1 MSDRLAVGVI
11 GAGRVGPVLAS
22 ALAGVGHSLVGI
34 TSGSDQDRLAAI
46 LPGLP
51 TLSADDLVKQS
62 ELVILAVPDAELPGL
77 VTGLAEVG
85 AWRPGQLV
93 LHTSPAFGIEVLEP
107 AQRAGAI
114 ALAVHP
120 ALSFSGT
127 SVDLRQLAGAYAG
140 VAAQPG
146 AMPIAQAL
154 AVELGC
160 EPVIVDA
167 ADRAAYAEAVA
178 TASDFS
184 KAILSQ
190 ATSLLK
196 GIGFENPGGFLHQL
210 VHSSVDRA
218 LQGDRF
224 DPFKDLEQ

>member
-1 MSDRLAVGVI
+1 MSRVSDRLTVGVI

-34 TSGSDQDRLAAI
+34 TSGSDPDRLAAM
-46 LPGLP
+46 LPGLE
-51 TLSADDLVKQS
+51 TLSADDLVRRA
-62 ELVILAVPDAELPGL
+62 ELVVVAVPDSELPGL
-77 VTGLAEVG
+77 VAGLAELG

-93 LHTSPAFGIEVLEP
+93 LHTSPAFGVDVLWP
-107 AQRAGAI
+107 AQTLGAI

-127 SVDLRQLAGAYAG
+127 SVDLRSLAGAYAG

-146 AMPIAQAL
+146 ALPIAQAL

-160 EPVIVDA
+160 EPIVIAA

-184 KAILSQ
+184 RAIVRQ
-190 ATSLLK
+190 ATDLLK
-196 GIGFENPGGFLHQL
+196 GIGFENPGGFLSHL

-218 LQGDRF
+218 LQGS
-224 DPFKDLEQ
+224 